1 MAGFS
6 GCVGVRGRER
16 RAAPLDESGD
26 PPLVANLVKT
36 EMRLQVGAGKERLK
50 WLEQSFSGAF
60 ISHWRALPT
69 LYLGAAET
77 LSDTARSP
85 LGLSLL

>member
-1 MAGFS
+1 M
-6 GCVGVRGRER
+6 GVRGREW

-50 WLEQSFSGAF
+50 WLEQSFQ
-60 ISHWRALPT
+60 
-69 LYLGAAET
+69 E
-77 LSDTARSP
+77 RSSRI
-85 LGLSLL
+85 GVLSLPCT